1 MSKWWI
7 VFFSLPLYLIGLEYT
22 TLFFQ
27 ADEWLYMKIASEM
40 YARNEWWITYWL
52 GVPTYYKP
60 PMAYWGM
67 MLFFPFGEN
76 QMFWGR
82 VSVAIT
88 TLATLFFCY
97 KLSQDLL
104 GKKEACI
111 STALL
116 SCSYGFLAFG
126 RVGVM
131 DMMLLFWLTVSLFCF
146 IRARDRQSL
155 LYTGLF
161 YCSLGLSTLVK
172 GPIAPLISVIT
183 AFAALS
189 LYGGWRVFFRPACFP
204 GLLLGLLLSVSWPIA
219 LYFKG
224 EFDAWFSF
232 FIIGENFG
240 KFADR
245 LGYPALP
252 FISTIFKWALPW
264 DLFLLALPVFLICKH
279 FWQDRG
285 MVILLLWGITIIGV
299 HLIPAVRL
307 PWYTFLALPA
317 VLMMAGAYISRYSTH
332 WLTRCTLRISAL
344 LFLLLALVVSA
355 LLRFSFTHFLPYF
368 SIASAAIGLFAC
380 AGLLYKGRIVPTCV
394 SLAVAIL
401 SLNFLSSYFVDPQ
414 FPVSARELLQT
425 STRPIAVVRIETGRL
440 SQEHAQFS
448 FYLDRPITETRGV
461 EKTTAFFL
469 QGGDLILTDTDYRA
483 WQQQSPMQPEKRRI
497 LHSWWQWRDA
507 IPLSQIEAAFRV
519 GDVRM
524 LQEPIHIIRGE

>member
-40 YARNEWWITYWL
+40 YSSNEWWITYWL
-52 GVPTYYKP
+52 GTPTYYKP

-67 MLFFPFGEN
+67 MLFFPFGEDH
-76 QMFWGR
+76 MFWGR
-82 VSVAIT
+82 VSVAFT
-88 TLATLFFCY
+88 TLATLFFSY

-131 DMMLLFWLTVSLFCF
+131 DMMLLFWMTVSLFCF

-155 LYTGLF
+155 VYAVLF

-183 AFAALS
+183 AAGTLS
-189 LYGGWRVFFRPACFP
+189 LYGGWRVFFRPASFP
-204 GLLLGLLLSVSWPIA
+204 GLLLGILISISWPIA

-245 LGYPALP
+245 VGYPALP
-252 FISTIFKWALPW
+252 FIGTIFKWALPW
-264 DLFLLALPVFLICKH
+264 DIFLVALPVFLIFKQ

-285 MVILLLWGITIIGV
+285 LVICLLWTGAIIGV

-317 VLMMAGAYISRYSTH
+317 VLMLAGAYISRYPSH
-332 WLTRCTLRISAL
+332 WLTRYSLRLTAL
-344 LFLLLALVVSA
+344 VILLLALLVTA
-355 LLRFSFTHFLPYF
+355 LFHFSFPDKLVFL
-368 SIASAAIGLFAC
+368 AIFCATVGLFAC
-380 AGLLYKGRIVPTCV
+380 AALLYKKRLLPACAA
-394 SLAVAIL
+394 LAGAIL
-401 SLNFLSSYFVDPQ
+401 ALNVASTHLVDPQ
-414 FPVSARELLQT
+414 FPVAARDILRT
-425 STRPIAVVRIETGRL
+425 SSRPLAVVRIVTGRL

-483 WQQQSPMQPEKRRI
+483 WQQQVPMQPDKRRV

-507 IPLSQIEAAFRV
+507 IPLNQIEAAFRA
-519 GDVRM
+519 GDIRM

>member
-1 MSKWWI
+1 MSRWWI
-7 VFFSLPLYLIGLEYT
+7 VFFSLPLYLIGLKYT

-40 YARNEWWITYWL
+40 YSRNEWWITYWL
-52 GVPTYYKP
+52 GTPTYYKP

-67 MLFFPFGEN
+67 MLFFPFGED

-82 VSVAIT
+82 VSVAVT
-88 TLATLFFCY
+88 TLATLFFSY
-97 KLSQDLL
+97 KLGKDLL

-111 STALL
+111 GTALL
-116 SCSYGFLAFG
+116 ACSYGFLAFG

-131 DMMLLFWLTVSLFCF
+131 DMMLLLGLTVSLFCF

-155 LYTGLF
+155 AYVVLF
-161 YCSLGLSTLVK
+161 YVSLGLSTLVK

-183 AFAALS
+183 AAVTLS
-189 LYGGWRVFFRPACFP
+189 LYGGWRVFLRPAGFP
-204 GLLLGLLLSVSWPIA
+204 GLLLGILISVSWPIA

-224 EFDAWFSF
+224 EFDVWFNF

-245 LGYPALP
+245 VGYPALP
-252 FISTIFKWALPW
+252 FIGTIFKWALPW
-264 DLFLLALPVFLICKH
+264 DILLATLPVFLFCKK
-279 FWQDRG
+279 FWYDRG
-285 MVILLLWGITIIGV
+285 LVICLLWGSTIIGV

-317 VLMMAGAYISRYSTH
+317 VLLPVGAYLSRYPAH
-332 WLTRCTLRISAL
+332 WATRCSLRLTAL
-344 LFLLLALVVSA
+344 VVFLLALLVTA
-355 LLRFSFTHFLPYF
+355 LFHFSFPDKLIFLAIF
-368 SIASAAIGLFAC
+368 LAAIGLFAC
-380 AGLLYKGRIVPTCV
+380 AALLYRNRMLPACAA
-394 SLAVAIL
+394 LAVAVLALNWL
-401 SLNFLSSYFVDPQ
+401 SAYLVDPQ
-414 FPVSARELLQT
+414 FPAAAREILLA
-425 STRPIAVVRIETGRL
+425 SSRPVAVVRIETGRL

-483 WQQQSPMQPEKRRI
+483 WQQQAPMQPETRRI

-507 IPLSQIEAAFRV
+507 IPLDLIVDAFRA
-519 GDVRM
+519 GDVRR
-524 LQEPIHIIRGE
+524 LQEPIHIVRGE

>member
-40 YARNEWWITYWL
+40 YARSEWWITYWL
-52 GVPTYYKP
+52 GIPTYYKP

-67 MLFFPFGEN
+67 MLLFPLGAD

-82 VSVAIT
+82 VSVAVT
-88 TLATLFFCY
+88 TLVTLFLGY

-104 GKKEACI
+104 GKKEACV

-131 DMMLLFWLTVSLFCF
+131 DMMLLFWLMASLFCF

-155 LYTGLF
+155 VYVVLF
-161 YCSLGLSTLVK
+161 YLTLGLSTLVK

-183 AFAALS
+183 AVAIL
-189 LYGGWRVFFRPACFP
+189 LIYGGWRVFLRPSGIP
-204 GLLLGLLLSVSWPIA
+204 WLLLGVLISLSWPIA

-224 EFDAWFSF
+224 EFDAWFNF
-232 FIIGENFG
+232 FIVGENFG

-245 LGYPALP
+245 VGYPALP

-264 DLFLLALPVFLICKH
+264 DFLLVALPIFLLRKR

-285 MVILLLWGITIIGV
+285 IVILLLWTITIIGV

-317 VLMMAGAYISRYSTH
+317 VMMMAGAYISRYANH
-332 WLTRCTLRISAL
+332 WLTLFTLRITAL
-344 LFLLLALVVSA
+344 LFLLLALIVSA
-355 LLRFSFTHFLPYF
+355 LVRFSFPHFTPYL
-368 SIASAAIGLFAC
+368 IIVVAALGLFAC
-380 AGLLYKGRIVPTCV
+380 AALLYKNRLLPACA
-394 SLAVAIL
+394 SLAAAIL
-401 SLNFLSSYFVDPQ
+401 SLNILSSYLVDPQ
-414 FPVSARELLQT
+414 FPVSAREILQS
-425 STRPIAVVRIETGRL
+425 STRPLAVVRIETGRL

-483 WQQQSPMQPEKRRI
+483 WQQHVPIQPEKRRI
-497 LHSWWQWRDA
+497 LHSWRQWRDA
-507 IPLSQIEAAFRV
+507 IPLEQIEAAFRV
-519 GDVRM
+519 GDIGL